1 MMLTRDITS
10 NENTSE
16 DSGAQIVD
24 LCLSDKACWDFQAPA
39 LLAVPTYVWKV
50 YPRLNDHHQR
60 RSICKNCPRYHEIFF
75 LTVSHVLPSQLTPIQ
90 TQTAASHIFQRFLK
104 IFNAVRNGTKI
115 KIRETLRQG
124 IGRAW
129 VAWKEGCRLSLISF
143 RCLSGEKGALQ
154 GGLAS
159 LKFEI
164 SWSNLSLKT
173 SLYMTFC
180 RKPLVF
186 SSFSEV
192 QRQPGQA
199 LGILSLVDLM
209 AEPAVERI
217 NRNLIAFERLAWTYF
232 ALLNADIFLAIS
244 SCVTFQSWIIA
255 KFKIETTVLSYEWR

>member
-1 MMLTRDITS
+1 MLTRDITS
-10 NENTSE
+10 DENTSE
-16 DSGAQIVD
+16 ASGAQIVD

-50 YPRLNDHHQR
+50 YPRHPKAEWPPPKKVDLYELSPLSWDLFPDGVPC
-60 RSICKNCPRYHEIFF
+60 S
-75 LTVSHVLPSQLTPIQ
+75 TVSVDTDSDSNCCESYI
-90 TQTAASHIFQRFLK
+90 SKILK

-159 LKFEI
+159 LKFEV

-192 QRQPGQA
+192 QRQPGQE

-232 ALLNADIFLAIS
+232 PSHF
-244 SCVTFQSWIIA
+244 
-255 KFKIETTVLSYEWR
+255 